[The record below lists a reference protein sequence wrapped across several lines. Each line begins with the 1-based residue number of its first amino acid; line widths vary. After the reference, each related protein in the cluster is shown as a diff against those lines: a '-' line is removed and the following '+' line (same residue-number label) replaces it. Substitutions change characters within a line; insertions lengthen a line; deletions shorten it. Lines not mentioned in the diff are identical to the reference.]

1 MSFGFSNLNNLLTY
15 VEKDPVV
22 VVHGTADQGQH
33 HPSQT
38 RVQQHHAA
46 VHALTLVF
54 AVQYLH
60 YLLYKMLNLA
70 LGPTTYIPAQSTCCC
85 ARSHA
90 RAVNIYI
97 QPSVQ
102 EHHAVV
108 AIEDLLNL

>member
-1 MSFGFSNLNNLLTY
+1 MSFSFSNLNNLLTY

-70 LGPTTYIPAQSTCCC
+70 LGPTTYIPVQP
-85 ARSHA
+85 RVHA
-90 RAVNIYI
+90 AVHVLTLE
-97 QPSVQ
+97 Q
-102 EHHAVV
+102 
-108 AIEDLLNL
+108 